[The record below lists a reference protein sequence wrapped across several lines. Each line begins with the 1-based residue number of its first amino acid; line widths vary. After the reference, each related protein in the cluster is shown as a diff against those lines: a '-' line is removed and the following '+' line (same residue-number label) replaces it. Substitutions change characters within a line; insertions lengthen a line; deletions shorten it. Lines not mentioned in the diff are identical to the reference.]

1 MCFIN
6 SFILQY
12 LSDIYYIIGT
22 ILGAGVITLNN
33 TKFLLSHAQF
43 LVDRQET
50 KKISNKWY
58 IIKKINQAD
67 VIKSN

>member
-50 KKISNKWY
+50 KKNIQQVIYYEENKPG
-58 IIKKINQAD
+58 
-67 VIKSN
+67 